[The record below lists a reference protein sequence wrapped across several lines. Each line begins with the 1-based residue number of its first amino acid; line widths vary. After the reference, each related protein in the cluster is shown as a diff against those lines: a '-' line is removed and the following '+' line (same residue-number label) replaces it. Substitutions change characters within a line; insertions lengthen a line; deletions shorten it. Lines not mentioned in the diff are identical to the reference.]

1 MLFKLLTCYSAAIT
15 TRDLISFFIYWAL
28 FIPVV
33 LYIPMYKLKT
43 FMYPSIIMTAATLLG
58 VLGWIVKENGG
69 TTGPLITSPVKVS
82 SMNRSFLFLQC
93 VSSTA
98 AVWGGSG
105 DRLSDWSR
113 FAKKRWAPY
122 PALFTGLP
130 ITLTLTAVVGTFTT
144 TAFYARYGTT
154 LWTPLDMLAFI
165 QETHYTPA
173 CRAGTFFAGIGLLT
187 SLIYINI
194 VQNTLS
200 FGMDFAGVMPKYI
213 SMKRGSMIV
222 VVISIACNPWR
233 FLTQAVV
240 FVEVFSGFAS
250 T

>member
-1 MLFKLLTCYSAAIT
+1 MPTCIILSQQGWFSHELFTQSKSLTFYSAAIT

-43 FMYPSIIMTAATLLG
+43 FMYPSIVMTAATLLG

-69 TTGPLITSPVKVS
+69 RVGPLVSSPVQATS
-82 SMNRSFLFLQC
+82 LQRSFLFLQC

-130 ITLTLTAVVGTFTT
+130 VTLTVTATLGTLTT
-144 TAFYARYGTT
+144 TAFYSKYGQVI
-154 LWTPLDMLAFI
+154 WTPLDMLAFI

-200 FGMDFAGVMPKYI
+200 FGMDFAGVMPKY
-213 SMKRGSMIV
+213 V
-222 VVISIACNPWR
+222 
-233 FLTQAVV
+233 Q
-240 FVEVFSGFAS
+240 
-250 T
+250 